1 MLSRSQQPQPLNNLN
16 KSFITISSQKEMT
29 KDDKVAAIAELK
41 EELLGTPFFYLADS
55 STMTVAKINKFRRL
69 AFEKGISVKVAKNT
83 LIQKAL
89 EGQPDSKGYSALF
102 DTLHGPTTILVSP
115 NPKAPALLLEEFR
128 KTDDRPLLKAAYID
142 SSVFV
147 GDDQLVAL
155 TKLKSKEEMIGVV
168 IGMLQSPGRRLAGQ
182 LTATGSKIAGIVK
195 TLEERGS

>member
-1 MLSRSQQPQPLNNLN
+1 
-16 KSFITISSQKEMT
+16 MT
-29 KDDKVAAIAELK
+29 RDDKVAAIAELK

-55 STMTVAKINKFRRL
+55 STMSVAKINKFRRM

-83 LIQKAL
+83 LIKKAL
-89 EGQPDSKGYSALF
+89 EGEPASKGYDGLYDS
-102 DTLHGPTTILVSP
+102 LHGPTTVLIST
-115 NPKAPALLLEEFR
+115 NPKAPAQLLEEFR

-142 SSVFV
+142 SSVYV
-147 GDDQLVAL
+147 GDDQLATL
-155 TKLKSKEEMIGVV
+155 TKLKSKEEMIGVI